1 MLVADTGQAL
11 AEDLSLTARI
21 ATTPAANAHGSMAAP
36 RTVDLAHL
44 TQWPEAFFTSRFTH
58 SNLGLPLCKHP
69 EGFLGMWRDLAG
81 QSRFPVEYLLP
92 KGTLSETLCRNHPSI
107 V

>member
-1 MLVADTGQAL
+1 
-11 AEDLSLTARI
+11 
-21 ATTPAANAHGSMAAP
+21 MAAP

-44 TQWPEAFFTSRFTH
+44 AQWSEAFFASRFTH

-92 KGTLSETLCRNHPSI
+92 ERSLRETLCRNHSSI
-107 V
+107 A